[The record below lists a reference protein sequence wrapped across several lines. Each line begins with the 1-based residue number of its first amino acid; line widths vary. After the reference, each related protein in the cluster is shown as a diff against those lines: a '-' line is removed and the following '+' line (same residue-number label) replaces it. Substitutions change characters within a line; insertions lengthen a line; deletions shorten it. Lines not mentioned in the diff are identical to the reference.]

1 VAVNADINN
10 MVEIHDLSF
19 ERDTKIIF
27 DRVSFKFPR
36 GKITAVMGPSG
47 TGKTTLLRFIGGEL
61 QASPGHVFVDGI
73 DVGSLSLKKLYQLR
87 HRMGLLFQDGALFTD
102 LNVFDNVAFPL
113 RELTKLPESVISDLV
128 LMKLEAVGLRGAR
141 HLRVEELSGGMA
153 HRVALARAI
162 ISDPHLMMYDEP
174 LTGQDPVTR
183 GILMRLIKQL
193 NEALDL
199 TSIIVSHEVTEMLEI
214 ADYVYV
220 LSGGKIMGEGTPA
233 QLSKDKTPYVEQF
246 INGLP
251 DGVVPFD
258 YPTRL
263 SYEEDL
269 ELC

>member
-1 VAVNADINN
+1 MAVIDNIDN
-10 MVEIHDLSF
+10 MVEIRDLSF
-19 ERDTKIIF
+19 ERDTKVIF
-27 DRVSFKFPR
+27 DRVNFKFPR

-47 TGKTTLLRFIGGEL
+47 TGKTTLLRFIGGEI
-61 QASPGHVFVDGI
+61 QADPGHVFVDGI
-73 DVGSLSLKKLYQLR
+73 DVGALSLKKLYQLR
-87 HRMGLLFQDGALFTD
+87 HKMGLLFQEGALFTD

-141 HLRVEELSGGMA
+141 YLQIDELSGGMA

-162 ISDPHLMMYDEP
+162 ISDPALMMYDEP

-183 GILMRLIKQL
+183 GILMRLIKRL

-199 TSIIVSHEVTEMLEI
+199 TSIIVSHEVAEMFEI
-214 ADYVYV
+214 ADYIYV

-233 QLSKDKTPYVEQF
+233 QLSKDDAPYVKQF

-258 YPTRL
+258 YPTKA
-263 SYEEDL
+263 SYQEDL
-269 ELC
+269 DLC

>member
-1 VAVNADINN
+1 MTDIDN
-10 MVEIHDLSF
+10 MVEIRDLSF
-19 ERDTKIIF
+19 DRETKVIF
-27 DRVSFKFPR
+27 DRVNFKFPR

-61 QASPGHVFVDGI
+61 LADPGHVFVDGI
-73 DVGSLSLKKLYQLR
+73 DVGTLSLRKLYRLR
-87 HRMGLLFQDGALFTD
+87 HKLGLLFQEGALFTD

-113 RELTKLPESVISDLV
+113 RELTRLPESVISDLV

-162 ISDPHLMMYDEP
+162 ISDPDLMMYDEP

-199 TSIIVSHEVTEMLEI
+199 TSIIVSHEVAEMMEI
-214 ADYVYV
+214 ADYIYV
-220 LSGGKIMGEGTPA
+220 LSNGKIMGEGTPT
-233 QLSKDKTPYVEQF
+233 QLTKDEAPYVKQF

-251 DGVVPFD
+251 DGAVPFD
-258 YPTRL
+258 YPAKLT
-263 SYEEDL
+263 YEEDL
-269 ELC
+269 DL

>member
-1 VAVNADINN
+1 MNFSNN
-10 MVEIHDLSF
+10 MVVIRNLSF
-19 ERDTKIIF
+19 KRETKVIF
-27 DRVSFKFPR
+27 DCVNFKFPR

-61 QASPGHVFVDGI
+61 LADPGHVFVNGV
-73 DVGSLSLKKLYQLR
+73 DVGTLSLKKLYRLR
-87 HRMGLLFQDGALFTD
+87 HKMGLLFQEGALFTD

-113 RELTKLPESVISDLV
+113 RELTKLSEDVISDLV

-141 HLRVEELSGGMA
+141 DLRTDELSGGMA

-162 ISDPHLMMYDEP
+162 ISDPELMMYDEP

-193 NEALDL
+193 GVALNL
-199 TSIIVSHEVTEMLEI
+199 TTIIVSHEVAEMMEI
-214 ADYVYV
+214 ADYIYV
-220 LSGGKIMGEGTPA
+220 LSDGKIMGEGTPA
-233 QLSKDKTPYVEQF
+233 QLVRDETPYVKQF

-258 YPTRL
+258 YPTKL

-269 ELC
+269 NLC